1 MLYDKSFER
10 FKFSTD
16 QFIDQGTATELKSDY
31 DSLTRRLL
39 HDDYR
44 AVNKAMYGYDQK
56 GSKLSGI
63 ILAAIMILGM
73 ASVIAFA
80 LMKNIDGVLISFA
93 GIFLLAG
100 VMTLLGKSL
109 IGKHQNTSK
118 ERFKMRLRGFII
130 TVVSAA
136 IIALVLNKDKFDG
149 AMIYIVLFI
158 FLFGAAALWLILFA
172 FIDVFAKV
180 FLYREIID
188 AKCIGY
194 VRLVSS
200 DSVESSTM
208 NVNRRFL
215 YIMTSP
221 VFEYNYNG
229 QHIEALYDDFV
240 VTESSDVELGT
251 YESIRI
257 NPRHP
262 EDIYSPKATK
272 INSIVY
278 VIFGLFAAAA
288 TILVA
293 YFGLSGNYTI
303 ETGSG
308 SQVVS
313 GPVSVNDEMI
323 EEMYASDIDG
333 REWYIE
339 TMTID
344 SIETSDSNIIL
355 RFEDPGMRGV
365 RIPSTDQ
372 YEEGDSIYILYTI
385 DEEYLD
391 SGAQYKDTFILIDPD
406 EYVYIGNHGAYE
418 G

>member
-44 AVNKAMYGYDQK
+44 AVNKAMYGYDQE

-136 IIALVLNKDKFDG
+136 IIALELNKDKFDG

-172 FIDVFAKV
+172 FIDIFAKV

>member
-44 AVNKAMYGYDQK
+44 AVNKAMYGYDQE

-80 LMKNIDGVLISFA
+80 LMKNIDGVLISFS

-136 IIALVLNKDKFDG
+136 IIALELNKDKFDG

-172 FIDVFAKV
+172 FIDIFAKV

-240 VTESSDVELGT
+240 VTDSSDVELGT

-288 TILVA
+288 AILVA

-308 SQVVS
+308 SRVVS

>member
-44 AVNKAMYGYDQK
+44 AVNKAMYGYDQE

-80 LMKNIDGVLISFA
+80 LMKNIDGVLISFS

-136 IIALVLNKDKFDG
+136 IIALELNKDKFDG

-172 FIDVFAKV
+172 FIDIFAKV

-200 DSVESSTM
+200 DSVESSNM

-240 VTESSDVELGT
+240 VTDSSDVELGT